1 MAASIFSDSDFS
13 LSILSD
19 CPLFSE
25 TSEEEI
31 RLMLNCLGAYR
42 KKYKKEETIFHAG
55 DIIHTLGIVLSG
67 SVHIEINDFWGNK
80 SILNHIRPGGIFAE
94 AYSCVPSQPMLVNAV
109 AASPAE
115 ILFLDVRKI
124 LQICSNSCSFHSRL
138 ICRLVSITAQKNLQ
152 LSQRILH
159 TAPKTIRERLIS
171 YLSAQSLL
179 LGQKSF
185 SIPFNRQQ
193 LADYLNVDRSAL
205 SNELSKMQKDGI
217 LKYNKNHFELCQNI
231 SGLITG

>member
-1 MAASIFSDSDFS
+1 MYQYSQFSCNAATPIFFATASF
-13 LSILSD
+13 LL
-19 CPLFSE
+19 LLTNHF
-25 TSEEEI
+25 
-31 RLMLNCLGAYR
+31 LV
-42 KKYKKEETIFHAG
+42 
-55 DIIHTLGIVLSG
+55 TLYSADKISPPVPITTVLIG
-67 SVHIEINDFWGNK
+67 NFWGNK

-94 AYSCVPSQPMLVNAV
+94 AYACVPAQPMLVNAV

-124 LQICSNSCSFHSRL
+124 LQVCSNSCSFHSRL
-138 ICRLVSITAQKNLQ
+138 ICRLVSIIAQKNLQ

-179 LGQKSF
+179 LGLKSF

-217 LKYNKNHFELCQNI
+217 LKYDKNHFELYQNI